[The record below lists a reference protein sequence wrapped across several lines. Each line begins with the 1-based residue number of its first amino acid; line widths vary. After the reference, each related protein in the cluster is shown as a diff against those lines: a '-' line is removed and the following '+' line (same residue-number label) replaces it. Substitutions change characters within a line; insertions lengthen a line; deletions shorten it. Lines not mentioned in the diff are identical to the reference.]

1 MTKLEKGVISSWQL
15 TFLIGIFIQG
25 SIFCTTLVFEIT
37 PKDVWIALLTA
48 FAVVTLFMLI
58 YVKLMQ
64 KFPGKNLV
72 QLNDIVFGR
81 YLGKVFSVLY
91 ILFFILSTA
100 ADLRFIIDFIVGLF
114 MTETPIIVFAIM
126 FVFACAW
133 AVRNG
138 IETLARTGLLFLMII
153 FILVVLIVILT
164 ANKFD
169 ISNLFPVLDIPLID
183 FIQANHII
191 LSIFF
196 GEIFV
201 FMMLIPYMDDI
212 KKAKKSVLLGLTI
225 GTATMLIASVMI
237 TGVLGNLDSI
247 VNSPLISAVR
257 QVEVAKVLTRM
268 DFLVVSVLIFSVFMK
283 ISVVYYATT
292 LSISKLFNL
301 KSYKPLVIPVGII
314 FVGLLVPVF
323 ANPIA
328 QAECGMNTWPF
339 FASIIQFLLPP
350 VTLLVATIC
359 RLPKKRGG

>member
-25 SIFCTTLVFEIT
+25 SIFCTTLVFEIA
-37 PKDVWIALLTA
+37 PKDVWLALLTA
-48 FAVVTLFMLI
+48 FAVVTLFVLA

-72 QLNDIVFGR
+72 QLNDIVFGP

-91 ILFFILSTA
+91 ILFFILSTT
-100 ADLRFIIDFIVGLF
+100 ADLRFIIDFIPGLF

-138 IETLARTGLLFLMII
+138 IETLARTSLLFLII
-153 FILVVLIVILT
+153 ISIIVLLIVILT
-164 ANKFD
+164 ASKFD
-169 ISNLFPVLDIPLID
+169 INNLFPVLDIPFID

-201 FMMLIPYMDDI
+201 FMMLIPYMDDM

-225 GTATMLIASVMI
+225 GTVTMLIVSVMA

-247 VNSPLISAVR
+247 VNSPLISTVR
-257 QVEVAKVLTRM
+257 QVEVATVLTRM
-268 DFLVVSVLIFSVFMK
+268 DFLVVSILIFSVFMK

-292 LSISKLFNL
+292 LSISQLLNL

-314 FVGLLVPVF
+314 IVGLVVPAFESPV
-323 ANPIA
+323 A
-328 QAECGMNTWPF
+328 QAECGMKTWPF
-339 FASIIQFLLPP
+339 FAGIFEILLPSI
-350 VTLLVATIC
+350 TLLVATIC

>member
-37 PKDVWIALLTA
+37 PKDVWLALLTA
-48 FAVVTLFMLI
+48 FAVVTLFVLA

-72 QLNDIVFGR
+72 QINDIVFGR

-91 ILFFILSTA
+91 ILFFILSTTA
-100 ADLRFIIDFIVGLF
+100 NLRFIMDFIVGLF

-138 IETLARTGLLFLMII
+138 IETLARTGLLFIMII
-153 FILVVLIVILT
+153 FILVLLIVILT
-164 ANKFD
+164 ASKFD
-169 ISNLFPVLDIPLID
+169 INNLFPVLDIPLID

-196 GEIFV
+196 GDIFV

-225 GTATMLIASVMI
+225 GTATMLIVSVMI

-247 VNSPLISAVR
+247 VNSPLISTIR
-257 QVEVAKVLTRM
+257 QAEVAKILNRM

-283 ISVVYYATT
+283 ISVIYYATT
-292 LSISKLFNL
+292 LSIGQLFNL
-301 KSYKPLVIPVGII
+301 KSYKPLVIPIGII